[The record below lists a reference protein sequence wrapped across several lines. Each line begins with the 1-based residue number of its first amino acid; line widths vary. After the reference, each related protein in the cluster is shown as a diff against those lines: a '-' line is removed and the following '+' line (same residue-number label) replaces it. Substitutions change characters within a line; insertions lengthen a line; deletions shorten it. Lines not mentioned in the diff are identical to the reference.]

1 MSVSAEDRPEP
12 EAATRAKRKIEEVDE
27 IEIDVDAPEPPSKKA
42 LRKSKKAKV
51 NASNGDTPTKDDLET
66 KTTNTSRS
74 GYGVWIG
81 NLNFT
86 TAKKDLQDFFT
97 QPTET
102 PIRSDQITRIH
113 LPTGNPRHGVP
124 QNKGFAYVDFV
135 DQVTLT
141 AALQLSEALLTGRRV
156 LIKNAK
162 DFAGRPDKS
171 QDDSKIPQGQ
181 TSRKVFVG
189 NLPFD
194 ITADGLRSH
203 FRLAGQIA
211 DLHMA
216 TFEDS
221 GKCKGYA
228 WVTFEDISS
237 AIAVVRGWAEIDL
250 QADSTEE
257 KKASRKRVWFHKIE
271 GRKLRMEYAEDSTT
285 RYNKRF
291 KKGADRALEE
301 VVPEEGNADDEPHR
315 MRNGSRRRNGERQ
328 QRPAA
333 VTTNADTGEPTR
345 QGSSMAGATD
355 GNHGIVATGTKT
367 TFD

>member
-1 MSVSAEDRPEP
+1 MSVSVEDRSEP
-12 EAATRAKRKIEEVDE
+12 ELATRAKRKLEEVDE

-51 NASNGDTPTKDDLET
+51 TASNGDVPTKDDLET

-113 LPTGNPRHGVP
+113 LPTGNPRHGVS
-124 QNKGFAYVDFV
+124 QNKGFAYVDFI
-135 DQVTLT
+135 DQATLT

-171 QDDSKIPQGQ
+171 QHDSKIPQGQ

-194 ITADGLRSH
+194 ITADGLRAH
-203 FRLAGQIA
+203 FQAAGEIA

-237 AIAVVRGWAEIDL
+237 AIAVIRGWAEIGL
-250 QADSTEE
+250 QTDSVEE
-257 KKASRKRVWFHKIE
+257 NKASRKRVWFHKIE

-291 KKGADRALEE
+291 KKNADRGQGEVAQEE
-301 VVPEEGNADDEPHR
+301 ANADDASSR
-315 MRNGSRRRNGERQ
+315 MQNGVHRRNGERQ

-333 VTTNADTGEPTR
+333 FTTKADAGEPTR
-345 QGSSMAGATD
+345 QGSSMVGVTD
-355 GNHGIVATGTKT
+355 GNHGTVATGTKT